1 MKIILLLL
9 SLLLNIFAISAT
21 SISRADFPNGF
32 VFGTASSAYQ
42 FEGGVNEG
50 NKGASI
56 WDTFTKRRPGRI
68 MDFSNGDIAVDQYH
82 RFKDD
87 VNLMKDL
94 GVDAYRFS
102 ISWSRI
108 FPNGTGEPNPEGI
121 DYYNNL
127 IDALLVKGI
136 KPYVTLYHWDL
147 PQALE
152 DRYDG
157 WLSNRIIEDFNRYAY
172 TCFEAFG
179 DRVQYW
185 ITFNEPHGFA
195 LQGYDSGL
203 QAPGRCSILGRLLCK
218 KGKSSTEPYI
228 VGHNIL
234 LSHATVYRTYQLYF
248 KKRQRGKIGI
258 ALDSKWYVPVNDVDE
273 DRDAAQRAMDFGLGW
288 FFDPLY
294 YGEYPPSMQK
304 LVGERLPKIT
314 VETSRLLLGSF
325 DFMGLNHYTTLY
337 ARNDRS
343 RIMKM
348 LLQDATSDAAVIT
361 SSYRHGIA
369 IGDKAASNWLHIVP
383 WGIRQIANYVKDK
396 YNNPPVIITENGM
409 DDPNS
414 RSTTLTTALQD
425 DKRINFHR
433 DYLSNLSAAI
443 RQDGCNINGYFVW
456 SLLDNWEWNF
466 GYTVRFGLY
475 FVDYKNNLTRI
486 PKSSVQWFKGVLKQ
500 PESYSAI

>member
-9 SLLLNIFAISAT
+9 LLPNIFAISAT
-21 SISRADFPNGF
+21 SIGRADFPNGF

-68 MDFSNGDIAVDQYH
+68 VDFSNGDIAVDQYH

-102 ISWSRI
+102 LSWSRI
-108 FPNGTGEPNPEGI
+108 FPKGI

-127 IDALLVKGI
+127 IDALL
-136 KPYVTLYHWDL
+136 DL

-157 WLSNRIIEDFNRYAY
+157 WLGNQMIFWLGCNTGSPSTSLMDLHFRVMTVINQYAY
-172 TCFEAFG
+172 TCFEASG

-185 ITFNEPHGFA
+185 ININEPHGFA

-203 QAPGRCSILGRLLCK
+203 QAPGRCSILGHLICK

-234 LSHATVYRTYQLYF
+234 LSHAT
-248 KKRQRGKIGI
+248 KRQRGGIGI
-258 ALDSKWYVPVNDVDE
+258 ALDSKRYVPVNDVVDE
-273 DRDAAQRAMDFGLGW
+273 DRDAAQRAMGFGLGW

-294 YGEYPPSMQK
+294 FGEYPLSMQK
-304 LVGERLPKIT
+304 LVGVRLPKIT
-314 VETSRLLLGSF
+314 AETSRLLLGSI
-325 DFMGLNHYTTLY
+325 DFLGLNHYTTLY

-343 RIMKM
+343 RITKM

-369 IGDKAASNWLHIVP
+369 IGEKAASNWLHIVP
-383 WGIRQIANYVKDK
+383 WGIRKITKYVKDK

-425 DKRINFHR
+425 DKRIDFHR

-466 GYTVRFGLY
+466 DYIVRFGLY

-500 PESYSAI
+500 PESYSPI